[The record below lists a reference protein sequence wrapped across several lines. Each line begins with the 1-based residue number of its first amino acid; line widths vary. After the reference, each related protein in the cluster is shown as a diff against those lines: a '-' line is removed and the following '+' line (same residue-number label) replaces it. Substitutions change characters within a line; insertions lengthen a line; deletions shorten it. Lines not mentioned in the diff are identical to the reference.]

1 MANEPVGQLHV
12 LRTRLARLD
21 PITGA
26 ALPGASN
33 AYVSDALVELN
44 PTLNYTDGEQTR
56 ATNAAGV
63 TCVRYDAPDSFDNV
77 TADITW
83 CTPDPYVM
91 EFLGTG
97 AILTDT
103 AAIGWAAPPIGPQN
117 YTFHVSIEMWT
128 RRVDASGAPHAAR
141 PYGWHVFPR
150 VTKFR
155 MNTPGTFGASEIQP
169 SFQITAIDNPAWGN
183 GPFNDWPVA
192 TPSNAAYLYL
202 PTAMTLPVV
211 GTTYVTV
218 PVQT

>member
-12 LRTRLARLD
+12 LRTRFSRLD

-26 ALPGASN
+26 PVVGASN
-33 AYVSDALVELN
+33 AYVSESLVELT
-44 PTLNYTDGEQTR
+44 PTLNYTDGDQTR

-91 EFLGTG
+91 EFLSAG

-103 AAIGWAAPPIGPQN
+103 AAIGWAAPAIGPIN
-117 YTFHVSIEMWT
+117 PSFHVSLEMWT
-128 RRVDASGAPHAAR
+128 RRVDDQGAPHAAR

-150 VTKFR
+150 ITKFR
-155 MNTPGTFGASEIQP
+155 MNTPGTFGSSEIQP
-169 SFQITAIDNPAWGN
+169 SFQITGIGNPLWGN
-183 GPFNDWPVA
+183 GPFNDWPA
-192 TPSNAAYLYL
+192 AAPSTSAYLYL
-202 PTAMTLPVV
+202 PTAMALPAS
-211 GTTYVTV
+211 GASYVAV
-218 PVQT
+218 PVQS